1 MAQEP
6 LNRSWSIL
14 TGEVTLP
21 EVTQQ
26 ISPSRTDVLDDGVWR
41 RYKMGGGGA
50 LQMGSPGP
58 SSTLSLTGHEV
69 EGKMLGPL

>member
-14 TGEVTLP
+14 TREVTLP
-21 EVTQQ
+21 EVAQQ
-26 ISPSRTDVLDDGVWR
+26 ISPSRTDVLDDSVWR
-41 RYKMGGGGA
+41 RYKMGGGA

-58 SSTLSLTGHEV
+58 SSTSSLTGHEV